1 MRLFVMLALLVG
13 STASA
18 KEKAPAPKKGLSGI
32 LKTLDWGTSSLEVIK
47 ALEAEVEARYAKS
60 LEKADTLVID
70 KIMRKKR
77 AEKKKV
83 RKGLVRFDGRKTGYE
98 ASLISDDFRANNGEA
113 MIRVDDGP
121 AQRYYFFKDEQL
133 YKVLVVY
140 STAVARR
147 TKFPAFVSK
156 AARKYGRPVKKET
169 SKTDKALTGAVWRDD
184 QTELRVRDRGL
195 YGTYTMAFL
204 QAGRGVEIENA
215 RIPSADGAKAVVSAQ
230 SEGMIADIMGG
241 GDGASADVVDQLTGV
256 EHKVNLNL
264 GQEDYQPVRRAPEP
278 APSRAR
284 KTRKAQRKK
293 TRRKAPEADFAP
305 TPTGSDDIVY

>member
-1 MRLFVMLALLVG
+1 MRLLIMLALLTA
-13 STASA
+13 STAVA
-18 KEKAPAPKKGLSGI
+18 KPKAPAPKKGLSGI
-32 LKTLDWGTSSLEVIK
+32 LKTLDWGTSTVEVLK
-47 ALEAEVEARYAKS
+47 SLEAEIEARYSKT

-70 KIMRKKR
+70 KILRKKR
-77 AEKKKV
+77 AEKKAL
-83 RKGLVRFDGRKTGYE
+83 RAALVRFDGRASGYE
-98 ASLISDDFRANNGEA
+98 ASLIADDFRANNGEA
-113 MIRVDDGP
+113 MIRIDDGP

-140 STAVARR
+140 STSVARR

-156 AARKYGRPVKKET
+156 AARKYGRPAKKET
-169 SKTDKALTGAVWRDD
+169 APNDTALTGAIWRDK
-184 QTELRVRDRGL
+184 QTELRVRDRSL

-215 RIPSADGAKAVVSAQ
+215 RVPSADGSKAVVSAQ
-230 SEGMIADIMGG
+230 SEDMIADIMGG
-241 GDGASADVVDQLTGV
+241 GGETAGADVVDRLTGV

-278 APSRAR
+278 APAR
-284 KTRKAQRKK
+284 KTQKARTKAK
-293 TRRKAPEADFAP
+293 PRKAPEADFAP